1 MTPATPNKLLL
12 LLLLLLR
19 SYRFGVARLRLQTSL
34 LHGVRALHASS

>member
-1 MTPATPNKLLL
+1 MTPATPNK